1 VAPAPAAPTG
11 AAPAAAAGKSGSNAL
26 KIILIVLAVLIFFCL
41 LVAGGCVYLIYRA
54 KQRVAQLKHESHIT
68 YPTEARSQGARI
80 EPEAKPTTEAVN
92 MDVPIYPGAT
102 PTEAGG
108 GMSLGA
114 GAVKVQEYVTDDA
127 VDKVVSF
134 YKDTLG
140 SGVIVQQ
147 SEGKVML
154 QLVGSAGLTN
164 ITVFHDDNAGKTK
177 FSITRIGK

>member
-1 VAPAPAAPTG
+1 VAPAAAAPTG
-11 AAPAAAAGKSGSNAL
+11 PAPEAAAGKSGSNAL

-68 YPTEARSQGARI
+68 FPTEARSQGARI
-80 EPEAKPTTEAVN
+80 EPEAKPTIEAVN
-92 MDVPIYPGAT
+92 TDVPIYPGAT
-102 PTEAGG
+102 EAGG
-108 GMSLGA
+108 GMSMGA

-134 YKDTLG
+134 YKDKLG

-147 SEGKVML
+147 SEGKVLL
-154 QLVGSAGLTN
+154 QLMGSAGLTN
-164 ITVFHDDNAGKTK
+164 VTIFHDDNAGKTK
-177 FSITRIGK
+177 FSITRIGR